1 MCRLHLAS
9 KNSLFLSLLLLLSC
23 VSSGKFKRLQAEAEE
38 RKVLHR
44 QEVERMEK
52 ENKKLS
58 ESEQLLRDEMIKQNT
73 LLSSLLADKINL
85 ENEISDLQS
94 TINQLTNESASA
106 QAILNQ
112 ELQSKN
118 NALQVK
124 EQILNTLLDK
134 YKEQQKTLG
143 EISSDLADAYADYS
157 DQEVEWYLVDQQLRL
172 VYYDDLLFGDR
183 SNLSTRGIS
192 SLEALNPV
200 VSDHPSLIVVVEG
213 HTDNSVPAERALAN
227 SLTSATTVVNFL
239 LDQESFNANQI
250 QVAGKGSFA
259 PRMSNQTPAG
269 RALNNRIEIGLSLS
283 QKEFFEIIRQQN

>member
-1 MCRLHLAS
+1 MCGLQFAS
-9 KNSLFLSLLLLLSC
+9 KSALFLSLLFILSC
-23 VSSGKFKRLQAEAEE
+23 VSSGKFKRLQAEVEE
-38 RKVLHR
+38 RKILYS
-44 QEVERMEK
+44 QEK
-52 ENKKLS
+52 ERIEEQNKKLS

-85 ENEISDLQS
+85 ENEISDLQG
-94 TINQLTNESASA
+94 TINQLTNESEST
-106 QAILNQ
+106 QAVLNQ
-112 ELQSKN
+112 ELQKKN
-118 NALQVK
+118 DALQVK

-134 YKEQQKTLG
+134 YQLQQNTLS
-143 EISSDLADAYADYS
+143 EISSDLADVFADFS

-172 VYYDDLLFGDR
+172 VYYDDFLFGGR
-183 SNLSTRGIS
+183 SNLSTKGIA

-213 HTDNSVPAERALAN
+213 HTDNSVTAEKALAN
-227 SLTSATTVVNFL
+227 SLTKATSVANFL

-269 RALNNRIEIGLSLS
+269 RVLNNRIEIGLSLS
-283 QKEFFEIIRQQN
+283 QREFFEIIRQQN